1 MTRFPQSLPTE
12 AVAVLAGQSKA
23 KDISE
28 GLFAAFWMHG
38 RDDLTALYL
47 LQQAHSDFADLAD
60 AMGYT
65 IARKDAPTVAS
76 LKAEWHGICEA
87 MNQGSYRGT
96 EAEALA
102 RIDAIKSEIARL
114 EQAA

>member
-1 MTRFPQSLPTE
+1 MTNAPQSLPTE
-12 AVAVLAGQSKA
+12 A
-23 KDISE
+23 
-28 GLFAAFWMHG
+28 
-38 RDDLTALYL
+38 
-47 LQQAHSDFADLAD
+47 
-60 AMGYT
+60 
-65 IARKDAPTVAS
+65 VAS

-102 RIDAIKSEIARL
+102 RIDAIKSEIARQ